1 MTVLRATAL
10 LALALLPCACRPA
23 APTEAGTSTG
33 STGRG
38 LEILPHDGPLAPGVE
53 TRDPRPYYHDFG
65 PVPDGETLT
74 RVFRLRNTD
83 PGEVAITKVVPSCG
97 CTVPALRVVHA
108 DGSVEAGQPVRSKA
122 EKLLV
127 VPSGAVAELEVRVET
142 RDMITKNTHK
152 LETIRV
158 QTDSPNG
165 YYLTFELH
173 LFVQQPFALVPATLA
188 FGDVAEGGGGSAKI
202 EIVQAG
208 TLAYEL
214 GELRPPPAGLAVDLL
229 KEIRQGKALWTLSAR
244 LEPPLARGP
253 LRETLRIA
261 TLDARGEPGRDLEVP
276 LTASVVGDLLSDPQ
290 RLVFRRPAGAER
302 ASGSAELFSLLA
314 GHRLRVVGVDVPEH
328 HRGQLTAAF
337 EPVDAEDAGHS
348 ERWRITLTLQGTDA
362 PGEILAG
369 TLTVHLD
376 DAQHPSYA
384 LDYVVHPR

>member
-1 MTVLRATAL
+1 MPVLRAPAL
-10 LALALLPCACRPA
+10 LALLLLPVACGPA
-23 APTEAGTSTG
+23 EPAVAA
-33 STGRG
+33 GRG
-38 LEILPHDGPLAPGVE
+38 LEILPYDGPLAPGVE

-65 PVPDGETLT
+65 TVPDGETLT

-97 CTVPALRVVHA
+97 CTVPALRVLHA
-108 DGSVEAGQPVRSKA
+108 DGRVEAGLPVRSKA
-122 EKLLV
+122 EKLAV

-173 LFVQQPFALVPATLA
+173 LFVQQPFAVVPGTLA
-188 FGDVAEGGGGSAKI
+188 FGEVPEDGGGSAKV

-208 TLAYEL
+208 NLAHEL
-214 GELRPPPAGLAVDLL
+214 GELRAPPAGLAVDLV

-261 TLDARGEPGRDLEVP
+261 TRDARGEPGRDLEVP
-276 LTASVVGDLLSDPQ
+276 LTASVVGALLTDPQ
-290 RLVFRRPAGAER
+290 RIVFRRPAGDER

-314 GHRLRVVGVDVPEH
+314 GHRLRVLGVDVPEP
-328 HRGQLTAAF
+328 HRGLLAAAF
-337 EPVDAEDAGHS
+337 EPVDAEDGGHS
-348 ERWRITLTLQGTDA
+348 ERWRITLTLAGSAAVD
-362 PGEILAG
+362 EILAG
-369 TLTVHLD
+369 TLTVRLD
-376 DAQHPSYA
+376 DPQHPSFA